1 MRFTTSRKPS
11 PRTRRIARTLANYL
25 GVSYTTRGKSGLDDV
40 GVWMVVVEDHGNPS
54 GLSRRGGG
62 GEEVLT
68 FSVSFEGE
76 AKRRGRS
83 DRPVVVGE
91 GDEARDV
98 AEFFGV
104 EYAPGSGADR
114 EVRVAG
120 HRIEFFDGGDL
131 VLRLNTSGRIYR
143 AE

>member
-25 GVSYTTRGKSGLDDV
+25 GVSYATRGKSGLDGDAI
-40 GVWMVVVEDHGNPS
+40 WMVVVEDHGNPS

-62 GEEVLT
+62 GEEVLR

-76 AKRRGRS
+76 TKRRRTE
-83 DRPVVVGE
+83 RPVVVGE
-91 GDEARDV
+91 GDEASDV
-98 AEFFGV
+98 AEFFGI
-104 EYAPGSGADR
+104 EYAPGSMADR

-120 HRIEFFDGGDL
+120 NRIELFDGGDL

>member
-25 GVSYTTRGKSGLDDV
+25 GVTYTTRGKSGLGGDV
-40 GVWMVVVEDHGNPS
+40 VWIVVVEDHGNPS
-54 GLSRRGGG
+54 GLSRRDGG
-62 GEEVLT
+62 GEEVLR

-76 AKRRGRS
+76 GKRRI

-98 AEFFGV
+98 AEFFGI
-104 EYAPGSGADR
+104 EYAPGSEAGR
-114 EVRVAG
+114 QVRVG
-120 HRIEFFDGGDL
+120 GQKIELFDGGDL
-131 VLRLNTSGRIYR
+131 VLRLNTSGRIFR